1 MPQNKIIKD
10 KINGMAWDIREKLLK
25 SGVNVWGVVVRGED
39 DVEVY
44 FDEDVVAETDV
55 KTKIRELKKP
65 NITEV
70 KVE

>member
-1 MPQNKIIKD
+1 MRPKKISD
-10 KINGMAWDIREKLLK
+10 KLSGMAWDIHDKLLK

-39 DVEVY
+39 NVEVY

-55 KTKIRELKKP
+55 KTKIQKLKKP

-70 KVE
+70 EAE

>member
-1 MPQNKIIKD
+1 
-10 KINGMAWDIREKLLK
+10 MAWDIHDKLLK

-39 DVEVY
+39 NVEVY

-55 KTKIRELKKP
+55 KTKIQKLKKP

-70 KVE
+70 EAE